1 MSVQPCWVE
10 VRPLPSGKFE
20 VGNFSSVIDYLYNIG
35 KPFRFYAVNCPS
47 GKVEGLRT
55 VRLFLQLQGGDLA
68 ERLANALKSTMD
80 VEVIVGSEPP
90 RKVYPLCA
98 EFALKGYSAQPVCP
112 HKQKPE
118 VNPLDVIIG
127 ALSEADSA
135 LEVLAV
141 EDRKGKLDIQ
151 QYISKKLGKSASF
164 ANALM
169 DQAVAI
175 GNAIAG
181 VPPPRKK
188 KCGPKE
194 IDVFIKTRVDAAA
207 WKGSLNL
214 FRCEV
219 KAYGDAKTVE
229 AIGEALP
236 SSALNRFRMA
246 KRLRAVEAPPKE
258 LGKPKGREVKASLLR
273 LTAAVP
279 PLLFVFAW
287 LFLGAINPLRL
298 ANVDLF
304 AVALAAASTAALLL
318 VFRKPE
324 PLILCR
330 DELSLIVGIPTAVGR
345 LPVETGTARLT
356 REQLTFAPPLPSTA
370 PQVKAVVEKPVKVA
384 GVLKDEATGKPLPNR
399 EFEVYDEKG
408 NRVYAGKTDEKGAFE
423 IAYAAEKPESL
434 KLEIRLKSHAE
445 EASAS

>member
-20 VGNFSSVIDYLYNIG
+20 VGNFSSVLDYLYNVG

-47 GKVEGLRT
+47 AKVEGLRT
-55 VRLFLQLQGGDLA
+55 VRLFLQLQGADPA

-80 VEVIVGSEPP
+80 VEAIIGSEPP
-90 RKVYPLCA
+90 RRVYPVCA
-98 EFALKGYSAQPVCP
+98 EFALKGYNAQPVCP
-112 HKQKPE
+112 YRQKPE

-151 QYISKKLGKSASF
+151 RYIAKKLGKSVSF
-164 ANALM
+164 ADALI

-175 GNAIAG
+175 GNAIG
-181 VPPPRKK
+181 GFPPPKK
-188 KCGPKE
+188 GGPKE
-194 IDVFIKTRVDAAA
+194 IDVLTKTRVDAAA

-236 SSALNRFRMA
+236 SSALNSFRVA
-246 KRLRAVEAPPKE
+246 KRLRAVEAPQKE
-258 LGKPKGREVKASLLR
+258 LLKPKGRELKASILR
-273 LTAAVP
+273 FTAAVP

-287 LFLGAINPLRL
+287 LFLGVIDPLRL

-304 AVALAAASTAALLL
+304 AVALTIVSTAALLL

-324 PLILCR
+324 PLILCT
-330 DELSLIVGIPTAVGR
+330 DELSLIVGIPTAVGK
-345 LPVETGTARLT
+345 LPVEPGTARIT
-356 REQLTFAPPLPSTA
+356 REQLTFAPPLSSTTA
-370 PQVKAVVEKPVKVA
+370 PPVKAVVDKPVKVA
-384 GVLKDEATGKPLPNR
+384 GVLKDEATGKPLPNW

-408 NRVYAGKTDEKGAFE
+408 NRVYNGKTDEKGTFE

-434 KLEIRLKSHAE
+434 KLDIRPKVA
-445 EASAS
+445 AS